1 MIDSVR
7 LDIKAGNGGNG
18 CASFLR
24 EKYKPHGGPDGGDGG
39 HGGNALLQG
48 DSSYNT
54 LLHLR
59 FTSTI
64 YVDRGA
70 HGRGKDRKGKN
81 GEDEVLKVPLGTQV
95 FRREPDGSRTLL
107 ADICDDTPV
116 LVAQG
121 GLGGWGNARYVSAT
135 NQEPVLAQRGGA
147 GERVTLFLELKLLAD
162 VALVARPN
170 AGKSSLVSR
179 TTGASPRI
187 ADYPFTTVEPVLG
200 VVYTRGKGFV
210 LMEIPGLLEGAHRGI
225 GLGHQFLRHAERAR
239 LYIHLLDG
247 LSEDPVADLDMVNK
261 ELLQFSPGL
270 VEKPQIVAVNKVDV
284 TEVREAQESLRE
296 AISQRTGPGGLK
308 PLVYFISAVT
318 GEGVEDLMGEVIRL
332 LDTLPKD
339 LTETVITAEAPRGR
353 QRMDRSSTVTLQD
366 GVYVVHSEKLERLVA
381 LADTRDT
388 RVLLQLWREMGRE
401 GIASRLQQAGIE
413 AGDTIRI
420 GQAEVEWF

>member
-1 MIDSVR
+1 MITRDNMASIAENPATCAYQSHAFPGKPTGQFQERRSYPLNQTHLGIICQPSAADSIMLKYDYSTEYSHSGSNRYQLHQPLYYYYGRATELIDSVR

-187 ADYPFTTVEPVLG
+187 ADYPFT
-200 VVYTRGKGFV
+200 
-210 LMEIPGLLEGAHRGI
+210 H
-225 GLGHQFLRHAERAR
+225 
-239 LYIHLLDG
+239 
-247 LSEDPVADLDMVNK
+247 
-261 ELLQFSPGL
+261 
-270 VEKPQIVAVNKVDV
+270 
-284 TEVREAQESLRE
+284 
-296 AISQRTGPGGLK
+296 GGTC
-308 PLVYFISAVT
+308 AWC
-318 GEGVEDLMGEVIRL
+318 
-332 LDTLPKD
+332 
-339 LTETVITAEAPRGR
+339 
-353 QRMDRSSTVTLQD
+353 
-366 GVYVVHSEKLERLVA
+366 GVY
-381 LADTRDT
+381 
-388 RVLLQLWREMGRE
+388 QG
-401 GIASRLQQAGIE
+401 
-413 AGDTIRI
+413 
-420 GQAEVEWF
+420 

>member
-1 MIDSVR
+1 MIDNVR

-18 CASFLR
+18 CTSFLR
-24 EKYKPHGGPDGGDGG
+24 EKYKAHGGPDGGDGG
-39 HGGNALLQG
+39 HGGSAYLQG

-64 YVDRGA
+64 YVDLGA
-70 HGRGKDRKGKN
+70 HGRGKNQKGRN
-81 GEDEVLKVPLGTQV
+81 GEAQILKVPLGTQV
-95 FRREPDGSRTLL
+95 FRSERDGSRTLL

-135 NQEPVLAQRGGA
+135 NQEPVLSQRGGL
-147 GERVTLFLELKLLAD
+147 GERATLFLELKLLAD

-170 AGKSSLVSR
+170 AGKSTLVSR
-179 TTGASPRI
+179 CTGAKPRI
-187 ADYPFTTVEPVLG
+187 AEYPFTTVEPILG
-200 VVYTRGKGFV
+200 VAYSRGRDFV
-210 LMEIPGLLEGAHRGI
+210 LMEVPGLLEGAHRGI

-247 LSEDPVADLDMVNK
+247 VSEDPVADLDMVNE
-261 ELLQFSPGL
+261 ELRQFSPVL
-270 VEKPQIVAVNKVDV
+270 AEKPQIVAVNKVDV
-284 TEVREAQESLRE
+284 TEVREAEEGLRKE
-296 AISQRTGPGGLK
+296 ISRRTGPGGAS

-318 GEGVEDLMGEVIRL
+318 GEGIEALLGEVLRL

-339 LTETVITAEAPRGR
+339 QTETVITRDAPTGR
-353 QRMDRSSTVTLQD
+353 PRTDRSSAVTLED
-366 GVYVVHSEKLERLVA
+366 GVYVVHSQHLERLVA

-401 GIASRLQQAGIE
+401 GIAKRLEQAGIE

-420 GQAEVEWF
+420 GHAEVEWF

>member
-1 MIDSVR
+1 M
-7 LDIKAGNGGNG
+7 
-18 CASFLR
+18 
-24 EKYKPHGGPDGGDGG
+24 
-39 HGGNALLQG
+39 QG

-54 LLHLR
+54 LLHVR

-70 HGRGKDRKGKN
+70 HGRGKDRKGRN
-81 GEDEVLKVPLGTQV
+81 GEDQIIKVPLGTQV
-95 FRREPDGSRTLL
+95 FRRERDGSRTLL

-135 NQEPVLAQRGGA
+135 NQEPVLSQRGGP
-147 GERVTLFLELKLLAD
+147 GERASLFLELKLLGD
-162 VALVARPN
+162 VALLARPN
-170 AGKSSLVSR
+170 AGKSTLVSR

-200 VVYTRGKGFV
+200 VVYTRGRDFV
-210 LMEIPGLLEGAHRGI
+210 LMEIPGLLEGAHLGV

-247 LSEDPVADLDMVNK
+247 LSDDPVADLDMVNE
-261 ELLQFSPGL
+261 ELLQFSPVL
-270 VEKPQIVAVNKVDV
+270 AEKPQIVAVNKIDV
-284 TEVREAQESLRE
+284 TEVRERQEVLRE
-296 AISQRTGPGGLK
+296 AMRKNPGPGGIK
-308 PLVYFISAVT
+308 PAVFFVSAVT
-318 GEGVEDLMGEVIRL
+318 GEGVDDLLGEVLRL
-332 LDTLPKD
+332 LDILPKD
-339 LTETVITAEAPRGR
+339 QTKTVLTADAPRRR
-353 QRMDRSSTVTLQD
+353 QTIDRSSAVTLED
-366 GVYVVHSEKLERLVA
+366 GVYVVHSERLESLVA

-401 GIASRLQQAGIE
+401 GIASRLEQAGIE

-420 GQAEVEWF
+420 GQSEVEWF